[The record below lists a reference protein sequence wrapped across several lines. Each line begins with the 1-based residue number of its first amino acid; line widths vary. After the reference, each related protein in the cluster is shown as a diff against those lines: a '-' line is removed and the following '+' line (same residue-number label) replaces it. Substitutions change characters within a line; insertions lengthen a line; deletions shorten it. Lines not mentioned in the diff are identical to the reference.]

1 MNSDSMTNLKKRN
14 TGYGRNFVMKSSDT
28 ISPEPSNNETDNS
41 QDSTIQSE
49 RFDMSSI
56 TEVPRWKRILIA
68 IDIPIQL
75 VRIALLVLIIW
86 AWESRWI
93 FKGGSPFSFLGW
105 DYELFPEIMPLFQ
118 GVPSEALDFFQ
129 DVWNDSLFWGDF
141 WVTLQEALLGF
152 VIGSGSG
159 FIVGLLLG
167 SFRKAAKVMSPF
179 LIFANAVP
187 KIALAPILI
196 LWYGVDIASKV
207 ALATIIV
214 FFIVQIPVQ
223 AAVSGVDPD
232 LDVVATSMG
241 ATQFQK
247 FRFVVIPGILGPLF
261 GALRLSSIYSILAV
275 VLGEFIVSKRGLG
288 QRLLYETNNF
298 GMGKAIGL
306 ITILAG
312 LALVFNAIIGM
323 MERRFLRWQD
333 TEARGKVVS
342 L

>member
-1 MNSDSMTNLKKRN
+1 M
-14 TGYGRNFVMKSSDT
+14 VM
-28 ISPEPSNNETDNS
+28 
-41 QDSTIQSE
+41 
-49 RFDMSSI
+49 R
-56 TEVPRWKRILIA
+56 
-68 IDIPIQL
+68 
-75 VRIALLVLIIW
+75 LVL
-86 AWESRWI
+86 
-93 FKGGSPFSFLGW
+93 GSG
-105 DYELFPEIMPLFQ
+105 
-118 GVPSEALDFFQ
+118 
-129 DVWNDSLFWGDF
+129 
-141 WVTLQEALLGF
+141 LGF
-152 VIGSGSG
+152 L
-159 FIVGLLLG
+159 VGLLLG
-167 SFRKAAKVMSPF
+167 SFKTVAKVLSPF
-179 LIFANAVP
+179 LIFTNAVP

-298 GMGKAIGL
+298 GMGKAIAL

-323 MERRFLRWQD
+323 MERKFLRWQD

>member
-1 MNSDSMTNLKKRN
+1 
-14 TGYGRNFVMKSSDT
+14 MKSSDT
-28 ISPEPSNNETDNS
+28 TSPEPSNDETDNS
-41 QDSTIQSE
+41 EDSTIQSE

-56 TEVPRWKRILIA
+56 VEVPRWRRILTA
-68 IDIPIQL
+68 IDLPIQFI
-75 VRIALLVLIIW
+75 RIALLVLIIW

-93 FKGGSPFSFLGW
+93 FKGWSPFGF
-105 DYELFPEIMPLFQ
+105 ELFPEIIPLFQ
-118 GVPSEALDFFQ
+118 GVPSEAWDFLI
-129 DVWNDSLFWGDF
+129 DIWNDSLFWGDF

-159 FIVGLLLG
+159 FLVGLLLG
-167 SFRKAAKVMSPF
+167 SFKKVGKVMSPF
-179 LIFANAVP
+179 LIFTNAVP

-312 LALVFNAIIGM
+312 LALVFNAIIGL
-323 MERRFLRWQD
+323 MERKFLRWQD

>member
-1 MNSDSMTNLKKRN
+1 
-14 TGYGRNFVMKSSDT
+14 MKSSDT
-28 ISPEPSNNETDNS
+28 TSPEPNNDEIYNS
-41 QDSTIQSE
+41 QSEGSQSG
-49 RFDMSSI
+49 RFDMSTI
-56 TEVPRWKRILIA
+56 VETPRWQRIVKA
-68 IDIPIQL
+68 IDIPTQFF
-75 VRIALLVLIIW
+75 RIALLVLIIW
-86 AWESRWI
+86 AWESRTI
-93 FKGGSPFSFLGW
+93 FKGWSPFGF
-105 DYELFPEIMPLFQ
+105 ELFPEIIPLFQ
-118 GVPSEALDFFQ
+118 GVPSEAWDFLLDIW
-129 DVWNDSLFWGDF
+129 DDSLFWGDF
-141 WVTLQEALLGF
+141 WVTLQEAIYGFIIGSTLGF
-152 VIGSGSG
+152 T
-159 FIVGLLLG
+159 VGLLLG
-167 SFRKAAKVMSPF
+167 SFKKVGKVFSPF
-179 LIFANAVP
+179 LIFTNAVP

-232 LDVVATSMG
+232 LDTVATSMG

-312 LALVFNAIIGM
+312 LALVFNAIIGL
-323 MERRFLRWQD
+323 MERKFLRWQD

>member
-1 MNSDSMTNLKKRN
+1 
-14 TGYGRNFVMKSSDT
+14 MKSSDT
-28 ISPEPSNNETDNS
+28 TPPEPNNDETDNS
-41 QDSTIQSE
+41 QTSTVQSE
-49 RFDMSSI
+49 RFDMSTI
-56 TEVPRWKRILIA
+56 VEVPRWKRILTA
-68 IDIPIQL
+68 IDLPIQF

-93 FKGGSPFSFLGW
+93 FKGWSPFGF
-105 DYELFPEIMPLFQ
+105 ELFPEIIPLFQ
-118 GVPSEALDFFQ
+118 GVPSEAWDFLV
-129 DVWNDSLFWGDF
+129 DIWDDSLFWGDF
-141 WVTLQEALLGF
+141 WVTLQEAIYGF
-152 VIGSGSG
+152 VIGSTLG
-159 FIVGLLLG
+159 FTVGLLLG
-167 SFRKAAKVMSPF
+167 SFKKVGKVFSPF
-179 LIFANAVP
+179 LIFTNAVP

-312 LALVFNAIIGM
+312 LALIFNAIIGL
-323 MERRFLRWQD
+323 MERKFLRWQD

>member
-1 MNSDSMTNLKKRN
+1 
-14 TGYGRNFVMKSSDT
+14 MKSFDADLS
-28 ISPEPSNNETDNS
+28 EPSKNETDNS
-41 QDSTIQSE
+41 QEITAEED
-49 RFDMSSI
+49 RFDMSLI
-56 TEVPRWKRILIA
+56 LEVPRWKRVLKA
-68 IDIPIQL
+68 IDLPVQF
-75 VRIALLVLIIW
+75 VRVGLLALIIW
-86 AWESRWI
+86 AWESRTI
-93 FKGGSPFSFLGW
+93 FKGWSPFSWLGW
-105 DYELFPEIMPLFQ
+105 DYALFPEIIPLFQ
-118 GVPSEALDFFQ
+118 GVPSEAGEFLLDIW
-129 DVWNDSLFWGDF
+129 DDSLFWSDF

-152 VIGSGSG
+152 LIGSSLG

-167 SFRKAAKVMSPF
+167 SFRKAAKVLSPF
-179 LIFANAVP
+179 LIFTNAVP

-241 ATQFQK
+241 AKQSQK

-261 GALRLSSIYSILAV
+261 GALRLSAIYSILAV

-288 QRLLYETNNF
+288 QRLLSETNNF
-298 GMGKAIGL
+298 GMSNAIAL

-312 LALVFNAIIGM
+312 LALLFNAIIGM

>member
-1 MNSDSMTNLKKRN
+1 
-14 TGYGRNFVMKSSDT
+14 MKSSDT
-28 ISPEPSNNETDNS
+28 TSPEPNNDEIYNS
-41 QDSTIQSE
+41 QSEGSQSG
-49 RFDMSSI
+49 RFDMSTI
-56 TEVPRWKRILIA
+56 VETPRWQRIVKA
-68 IDIPIQL
+68 IDLPTQFF
-75 VRIALLVLIIW
+75 RIALLVVIIW
-86 AWESRWI
+86 AWESRTI
-93 FKGGSPFSFLGW
+93 FKGWSPFGF
-105 DYELFPEIMPLFQ
+105 ELFPEIIPLFQ
-118 GVPSEALDFFQ
+118 GVPSEAWDFLLDIW
-129 DVWNDSLFWGDF
+129 DDSLFWGDF
-141 WVTLQEALLGF
+141 WVTLQEAIYGFIIGSTLGF
-152 VIGSGSG
+152 T
-159 FIVGLLLG
+159 VGLLLG
-167 SFRKAAKVMSPF
+167 SFKKVGKVFSPF
-179 LIFANAVP
+179 LIFTNAVP

-232 LDVVATSMG
+232 LDTVATSMG

-312 LALVFNAIIGM
+312 LALVFNAIIGL
-323 MERRFLRWQD
+323 MERKFLRWQD

>member
-1 MNSDSMTNLKKRN
+1 
-14 TGYGRNFVMKSSDT
+14 MKSFDT
-28 ISPEPSNNETDNS
+28 ASPEPSNEETDNS
-41 QDSTIQSE
+41 QESSIQSE
-49 RFDMSSI
+49 RFDMSTI
-56 TEVPRWKRILIA
+56 LETPRWQRILKA
-68 IDIPIQL
+68 IDLPTQFL
-75 VRIALLVLIIW
+75 RIGLLVLIIW
-86 AWESRWI
+86 AWETRWI
-93 FKGGSPFSFLGW
+93 FKGWSPFGF
-105 DYELFPEIMPLFQ
+105 ELFPEIIPLFQ
-118 GVPSEALDFFQ
+118 GVPSEALDFFA
-129 DVWNDSLFWGDF
+129 DIWNDSLFWSDF

-152 VIGSGSG
+152 LLGSGLG
-159 FIVGLLLG
+159 FLVGLTLG
-167 SFRKAAKVMSPF
+167 SFRKVAKVLAPF
-179 LIFANAVP
+179 LIFTNAVP

-288 QRLLYETNNF
+288 QRLLSETNNF
-298 GMGKAIGL
+298 GMGNAIAL

-333 TEARGKVVS
+333 REARGRVVS

>member
-1 MNSDSMTNLKKRN
+1 
-14 TGYGRNFVMKSSDT
+14 MKSSDT
-28 ISPEPSNNETDNS
+28 TPPEPNNDETDNS
-41 QDSTIQSE
+41 QIYSSQSDSSQSE
-49 RFDMSSI
+49 GSEPGRFDMSMI
-56 TEVPRWKRILIA
+56 VEVPRWQRILKA
-68 IDIPIQL
+68 VDLPVQFL
-75 VRIALLVLIIW
+75 RIGLLVLIIW

-93 FKGGSPFSFLGW
+93 FKGWSPFGF
-105 DYELFPEIMPLFQ
+105 DLFPEIIPLFQ
-118 GVPSEALDFFQ
+118 GVPSEAWNFLIDI
-129 DVWNDSLFWGDF
+129 WNDSLFWGDF
-141 WVTLQEALLGF
+141 WVTLQEAIYGF
-152 VIGSGSG
+152 VIGSTLG
-159 FIVGLLLG
+159 FTVGLLLG
-167 SFRKAAKVMSPF
+167 SFRRVAKVMSPF

-223 AAVSGVDPD
+223 AAVAGVDPD

-261 GALRLSSIYSILAV
+261 GSLRLSSIYSILAV

>member
-1 MNSDSMTNLKKRN
+1 
-14 TGYGRNFVMKSSDT
+14 MKSSDAT
-28 ISPEPSNNETDNS
+28 SPEPSNDETDNS
-41 QDSTIQSE
+41 QTSTGQSE
-49 RFDMSSI
+49 RFDMSTI
-56 TEVPRWKRILIA
+56 VEVPRWKRILTA
-68 IDIPIQL
+68 IDLPIQF

-93 FKGGSPFSFLGW
+93 FKGWSPFGF
-105 DYELFPEIMPLFQ
+105 ELFPEIIPLFQ
-118 GVPSEALDFFQ
+118 GVPSEAWDFLV
-129 DVWNDSLFWGDF
+129 DIWDDSLFWGDF

-159 FIVGLLLG
+159 FLVGLLLG
-167 SFRKAAKVMSPF
+167 SFRKVGKVFSPF
-179 LIFANAVP
+179 LIFTNAVP

-312 LALVFNAIIGM
+312 LALIFNAIIGL
-323 MERRFLRWQD
+323 MERKFLRWQD

>member
-1 MNSDSMTNLKKRN
+1 
-14 TGYGRNFVMKSSDT
+14 MKSSDT
-28 ISPEPSNNETDNS
+28 TSPEPSNDETDNS

-56 TEVPRWKRILIA
+56 VEVPRWRRILTA
-68 IDIPIQL
+68 IDLPIQFI
-75 VRIALLVLIIW
+75 RIALLVLIIW

-93 FKGGSPFSFLGW
+93 FKGWSPFGF
-105 DYELFPEIMPLFQ
+105 ELFPEIIPLFQ
-118 GVPSEALDFFQ
+118 GVPSEAWDFLI
-129 DVWNDSLFWGDF
+129 DIWNDSLFWGDF

-159 FIVGLLLG
+159 FLVGLLLG
-167 SFRKAAKVMSPF
+167 SFKKVGKVMSPF
-179 LIFANAVP
+179 LIFTNAVP

-312 LALVFNAIIGM
+312 LALVFNAIIGL
-323 MERRFLRWQD
+323 MERKFLRWQD

>member
-1 MNSDSMTNLKKRN
+1 
-14 TGYGRNFVMKSSDT
+14 MKSSDT
-28 ISPEPSNNETDNS
+28 SSAEPSNDETDNS
-41 QDSTIQSE
+41 QIYASQSE
-49 RFDMSSI
+49 GSESGRFDMSSI
-56 TEVPRWKRILIA
+56 VEVPRWQRILKA
-68 IDIPIQL
+68 IDLPVQFL
-75 VRIALLVLIIW
+75 RIGLLVLIIW

-93 FKGGSPFSFLGW
+93 FKGWSPFGF
-105 DYELFPEIMPLFQ
+105 ELFPEIIPLFQ
-118 GVPSEALDFFQ
+118 GVPSEAWDFILDIW
-129 DVWNDSLFWGDF
+129 DDSTFWADF

-152 VIGSGSG
+152 VIGSGLG

-167 SFRKAAKVMSPF
+167 SFKKVAKVLSPF
-179 LIFANAVP
+179 LIFTNAVP

-207 ALATIIV
+207 ALAPIIV

-247 FRFVVIPGILGPLF
+247 FRYVVIPGILGPLF

-298 GMGKAIGL
+298 GMGKAIAL

>member
-1 MNSDSMTNLKKRN
+1 
-14 TGYGRNFVMKSSDT
+14 MKSSDT
-28 ISPEPSNNETDNS
+28 ASPEPSNDETDNS
-41 QDSTIQSE
+41 QIYSSQSEGSESE
-49 RFDMSSI
+49 RFDMSKI
-56 TEVPRWKRILIA
+56 IETPRWKRILKA
-68 IDIPIQL
+68 VDLPIQF
-75 VRIALLVLIIW
+75 VRIGLFVLIIW

-105 DYELFPEIMPLFQ
+105 DYQVFPEIIPLFQ
-118 GVPSEALDFFQ
+118 GVPSEAWDFLLDIW
-129 DVWNDSLFWGDF
+129 DDSLFWGDF
-141 WVTLQEALLGF
+141 WVTLQEAIYGF
-152 VIGSGSG
+152 VIGSTLG
-159 FIVGLLLG
+159 FTVGLLLG
-167 SFRKAAKVMSPF
+167 SFRRAAKVMSPF

-223 AAVSGVDPD
+223 A
-232 LDVVATSMG
+232 DVVATSMG

-261 GALRLSSIYSILAV
+261 GSLRLSSIYSILAV

>member
-1 MNSDSMTNLKKRN
+1 
-14 TGYGRNFVMKSSDT
+14 MKSSDT
-28 ISPEPSNNETDNS
+28 TSPEPSNDETDNS

-56 TEVPRWKRILIA
+56 IEVPRWKRILIA

-75 VRIALLVLIIW
+75 VRIALLVRIIW

-223 AAVSGVDPD
+223 AAVSGVG
-232 LDVVATSMG
+232 LD
-241 ATQFQK
+241 QC
-247 FRFVVIPGILGPLF
+247 
-261 GALRLSSIYSILAV
+261 
-275 VLGEFIVSKRGLG
+275 
-288 QRLLYETNNF
+288 
-298 GMGKAIGL
+298 
-306 ITILAG
+306 
-312 LALVFNAIIGM
+312 
-323 MERRFLRWQD
+323 
-333 TEARGKVVS
+333 
-342 L
+342 

>member
-1 MNSDSMTNLKKRN
+1 
-14 TGYGRNFVMKSSDT
+14 MKSSDA
-28 ISPEPSNNETDNS
+28 SSAEPSNDETENS
-41 QDSTIQSE
+41 QVYSSQSE
-49 RFDMSSI
+49 RSQSEHSQSGRFDMSSI
-56 TEVPRWKRILIA
+56 VEVPRWRRILTA

-75 VRIALLVLIIW
+75 VRIGLLVLIIW

-105 DYELFPEIMPLFQ
+105 DYQLFPEIMPLFQ
-118 GVPSEALDFFQ
+118 GVPSEAVDFFQ

-312 LALVFNAIIGM
+312 LALLFNAIIGM

-333 TEARGKVVS
+333 SEARGKVIS

>member
-1 MNSDSMTNLKKRN
+1 
-14 TGYGRNFVMKSSDT
+14 MKSSDT
-28 ISPEPSNNETDNS
+28 TSPEPNNDETDNS
-41 QDSTIQSE
+41 QESTTQSE
-49 RFDMSSI
+49 RFDMSTI
-56 TEVPRWKRILIA
+56 VEVPRWKRILTA
-68 IDIPIQL
+68 IDLPIQF

-93 FKGGSPFSFLGW
+93 FKGWSPFGF
-105 DYELFPEIMPLFQ
+105 ELFPEIIPLFQ
-118 GVPSEALDFFQ
+118 GVPSEAWDFLV
-129 DVWNDSLFWGDF
+129 DIWDDSLFWGDF

-159 FIVGLLLG
+159 FLVGLILG
-167 SFRKAAKVMSPF
+167 SFRKVGKVFSPF
-179 LIFANAVP
+179 LIFTNAVP

-312 LALVFNAIIGM
+312 LALIFNAIIGL
-323 MERRFLRWQD
+323 MERKFLRWQD

>member
-1 MNSDSMTNLKKRN
+1 
-14 TGYGRNFVMKSSDT
+14 MKSSDT
-28 ISPEPSNNETDNS
+28 TSPEPNNDETDNS
-41 QDSTIQSE
+41 QESTTQSE
-49 RFDMSSI
+49 RFDMSTI
-56 TEVPRWKRILIA
+56 VEVPRWKRILTA
-68 IDIPIQL
+68 IDLPIQF

-93 FKGGSPFSFLGW
+93 FKGWSPFGF
-105 DYELFPEIMPLFQ
+105 ELFPEIIPLFQ
-118 GVPSEALDFFQ
+118 GVPSEA
-129 DVWNDSLFWGDF
+129 WNFLVDIWDDSLFWGDF

-159 FIVGLLLG
+159 FLVGLILG
-167 SFRKAAKVMSPF
+167 SFRKVGKVFSPF
-179 LIFANAVP
+179 LIFTNAVP

-312 LALVFNAIIGM
+312 LALIFNAIIGM
-323 MERRFLRWQD
+323 MERKFLRWQD

>member
-1 MNSDSMTNLKKRN
+1 
-14 TGYGRNFVMKSSDT
+14 MKSSDT
-28 ISPEPSNNETDNS
+28 TSPEPSNDETDNS
-41 QDSTIQSE
+41 EDSTIQSE

-56 TEVPRWKRILIA
+56 VEVPRWRRILTA
-68 IDIPIQL
+68 IDLPIQFI
-75 VRIALLVLIIW
+75 RIALLVLIIW

-93 FKGGSPFSFLGW
+93 FKGWSPFGF
-105 DYELFPEIMPLFQ
+105 ELFPEIIPLFQ
-118 GVPSEALDFFQ
+118 GVPSEAWDFLI
-129 DVWNDSLFWGDF
+129 DIWNDSLFWGDF

-159 FIVGLLLG
+159 FLVGLVLG
-167 SFRKAAKVMSPF
+167 SFKKVGKVMSPF
-179 LIFANAVP
+179 LIFTNAVP

-312 LALVFNAIIGM
+312 LALVFNAIIGL
-323 MERRFLRWQD
+323 MERKFLRWQD

>member
-1 MNSDSMTNLKKRN
+1 M
-14 TGYGRNFVMKSSDT
+14 
-28 ISPEPSNNETDNS
+28 
-41 QDSTIQSE
+41 
-49 RFDMSSI
+49 
-56 TEVPRWKRILIA
+56 
-68 IDIPIQL
+68 
-75 VRIALLVLIIW
+75 
-86 AWESRWI
+86 
-93 FKGGSPFSFLGW
+93 
-105 DYELFPEIMPLFQ
+105 
-118 GVPSEALDFFQ
+118 
-129 DVWNDSLFWGDF
+129 
-141 WVTLQEALLGF
+141 TLQEAIYGF
-152 VIGSGSG
+152 VIGSTLG
-159 FIVGLLLG
+159 FTVGLLLG
-167 SFRKAAKVMSPF
+167 SFRRAAKVMSPF

-223 AAVSGVDPD
+223 AAVAGVDPD

-261 GALRLSSIYSILAV
+261 GSLRLSSIYSILAV

-312 LALVFNAIIGM
+312 LALIFNAIIGM

>member
-1 MNSDSMTNLKKRN
+1 
-14 TGYGRNFVMKSSDT
+14 MKSFDT
-28 ISPEPSNNETDNS
+28 ASPEPSNEETDNS
-41 QDSTIQSE
+41 QESSIQSE
-49 RFDMSSI
+49 RFDMSTI
-56 TEVPRWKRILIA
+56 LETPRWQRILKA
-68 IDIPIQL
+68 IDLPTQFL
-75 VRIALLVLIIW
+75 RIGLLVLIIW
-86 AWESRWI
+86 AWETRWI
-93 FKGGSPFSFLGW
+93 FKGWSPFGF
-105 DYELFPEIMPLFQ
+105 ELFPEIIPLFQ
-118 GVPSEALDFFQ
+118 GVPSEAWDFFT
-129 DVWNDSLFWGDF
+129 DIWNDSLFWSDF

-152 VIGSGSG
+152 VLGSGLG
-159 FIVGLLLG
+159 FLVGLTLG
-167 SFRKAAKVMSPF
+167 SFRKVAKVLAPF
-179 LIFANAVP
+179 LIFTNAVP

-288 QRLLYETNNF
+288 QRLLSETNNF
-298 GMGKAIGL
+298 GMGNAIAL

-333 TEARGKVVS
+333 REARGKVVS

>member
-1 MNSDSMTNLKKRN
+1 
-14 TGYGRNFVMKSSDT
+14 MKSSDT
-28 ISPEPSNNETDNS
+28 TSPEPNNDETDNS
-41 QDSTIQSE
+41 QSQGSQPG
-49 RFDMSSI
+49 RFDMSTI
-56 TEVPRWKRILIA
+56 VETPRWQRIVKA
-68 IDIPIQL
+68 IDLPTQFF
-75 VRIALLVLIIW
+75 RIALLVLIIW
-86 AWESRWI
+86 AWESRTI
-93 FKGGSPFSFLGW
+93 FKGWSPFGF
-105 DYELFPEIMPLFQ
+105 ELFPEIIPLFQ
-118 GVPSEALDFFQ
+118 GVPSEAWDFLLDIW
-129 DVWNDSLFWGDF
+129 DDSLFWGDF
-141 WVTLQEALLGF
+141 WVTLQEAIYGFIIGSTLGF
-152 VIGSGSG
+152 T
-159 FIVGLLLG
+159 VGLLLG
-167 SFRKAAKVMSPF
+167 SFKKVGKVFSPF
-179 LIFANAVP
+179 LIFTNAVP

-223 AAVSGVDPD
+223 AAVAGVDPD

-312 LALVFNAIIGM
+312 LALIFNAIIGM

>member
-1 MNSDSMTNLKKRN
+1 
-14 TGYGRNFVMKSSDT
+14 MKSSDT
-28 ISPEPSNNETDNS
+28 ASPEPSNDQTDDS
-41 QDSTIQSE
+41 QESNAQPE
-49 RFDMSSI
+49 RFDMSSVVGQI
-56 TEVPRWKRILIA
+56 PRWQRILKA
-68 IDIPIQL
+68 IDLPVQF
-75 VRIALLVLIIW
+75 VRIGLLVLIIW

-93 FKGGSPFSFLGW
+93 FKGWTPLGF
-105 DYELFPEIMPLFQ
+105 ELFPEIHPLFQ
-118 GVPSEALDFFQ
+118 GVPSEAVDFLQ
-129 DVWNDSLFWGDF
+129 DIWNDSLFWGDF

-152 VIGSGSG
+152 VLGSGLG
-159 FIVGLLLG
+159 FLVGLLLG
-167 SFRKAAKVMSPF
+167 SFKTAAKVLSPF
-179 LIFANAVP
+179 LIFTNAVP

-298 GMGKAIGL
+298 GMGKAIAL

-323 MERRFLRWQD
+323 MERKFLRWQD

>member
-1 MNSDSMTNLKKRN
+1 
-14 TGYGRNFVMKSSDT
+14 MKSSDT
-28 ISPEPSNNETDNS
+28 TSPEPNNDETDSSESEGS
-41 QDSTIQSE
+41 QPG
-49 RFDMSSI
+49 RFDMSTI
-56 TEVPRWKRILIA
+56 VETPRWQRIVKA
-68 IDIPIQL
+68 IDLPTQFF
-75 VRIALLVLIIW
+75 RIALLVLIIW
-86 AWESRWI
+86 AWESRTI
-93 FKGGSPFSFLGW
+93 FKGWSPFGF
-105 DYELFPEIMPLFQ
+105 ELFPEIIPLFQ
-118 GVPSEALDFFQ
+118 GVPSEAWDFLLDIW
-129 DVWNDSLFWGDF
+129 DDSLFWGDF
-141 WVTLQEALLGF
+141 WVTLQEAIYGFIIGSTLGF
-152 VIGSGSG
+152 T
-159 FIVGLLLG
+159 VGLLLG
-167 SFRKAAKVMSPF
+167 SFKKVGKVFSPF
-179 LIFANAVP
+179 LIFTNAVP

>member
-1 MNSDSMTNLKKRN
+1 
-14 TGYGRNFVMKSSDT
+14 MKSSDT
-28 ISPEPSNNETDNS
+28 ASPEPSNDETDNS
-41 QDSTIQSE
+41 QIYSSQSEGSESE
-49 RFDMSSI
+49 RFDMSKI
-56 TEVPRWKRILIA
+56 IETPRWKRILKA
-68 IDIPIQL
+68 VDLPIQF
-75 VRIALLVLIIW
+75 VRIGLFVLIIW

-105 DYELFPEIMPLFQ
+105 DYQVFPEIIPLFQ
-118 GVPSEALDFFQ
+118 GVPSEAWDFLLDIW
-129 DVWNDSLFWGDF
+129 DDSLFWGDF
-141 WVTLQEALLGF
+141 WVTLQEAIYGFIIGSTLGF
-152 VIGSGSG
+152 T
-159 FIVGLLLG
+159 VGLLLG
-167 SFRKAAKVMSPF
+167 SFKKVGKVLSPF
-179 LIFANAVP
+179 LIFTNAVP

-232 LDVVATSMG
+232 LDTVATSMG

-312 LALVFNAIIGM
+312 LALVFNAIIGL
-323 MERRFLRWQD
+323 MERKFLRWQD

>member
-1 MNSDSMTNLKKRN
+1 
-14 TGYGRNFVMKSSDT
+14 MKSSDT
-28 ISPEPSNNETDNS
+28 TSPEPNNDEIYNS
-41 QDSTIQSE
+41 QESTTQSE
-49 RFDMSSI
+49 RFDMSTI
-56 TEVPRWKRILIA
+56 VEVPRWKRILTA
-68 IDIPIQL
+68 IDLPIQF

-93 FKGGSPFSFLGW
+93 FKGWSPFGF
-105 DYELFPEIMPLFQ
+105 ELFPEIIPLFQ
-118 GVPSEALDFFQ
+118 GVPSEAWDFLV
-129 DVWNDSLFWGDF
+129 DIWNDSLFWGDF

-159 FIVGLLLG
+159 FLVGLILG
-167 SFRKAAKVMSPF
+167 SFRKVGKVFSPF
-179 LIFANAVP
+179 LIFTNAVP

-312 LALVFNAIIGM
+312 LALIFNAIIGL
-323 MERRFLRWQD
+323 MERKFLRWQD

>member
-1 MNSDSMTNLKKRN
+1 
-14 TGYGRNFVMKSSDT
+14 
-28 ISPEPSNNETDNS
+28 
-41 QDSTIQSE
+41 
-49 RFDMSSI
+49 
-56 TEVPRWKRILIA
+56 
-68 IDIPIQL
+68 
-75 VRIALLVLIIW
+75 
-86 AWESRWI
+86 
-93 FKGGSPFSFLGW
+93 
-105 DYELFPEIMPLFQ
+105 
-118 GVPSEALDFFQ
+118 
-129 DVWNDSLFWGDF
+129 
-141 WVTLQEALLGF
+141 LGF
-152 VIGSGSG
+152 VLGSGLG
-159 FIVGLLLG
+159 FLVGLLLG
-167 SFRKAAKVMSPF
+167 SFKKVAKVLSPF
-179 LIFANAVP
+179 LIFTNAVP

-241 ATQFQK
+241 ATQAQK

-261 GALRLSSIYSILAV
+261 GALRLSAIYSILAV

-288 QRLLYETNNF
+288 QRLLSETNNF
-298 GMGKAIGL
+298 GMSNAIAL

-312 LALVFNAIIGM
+312 LALAFNAIIGM
-323 MERRFLRWQD
+323 MERRFLKWQD